1 MSEQI
6 VTLQLAVKCRP
17 FSWFALL
24 ALVPLGPAPAAANG
38 RFPETN
44 QLVVEP
50 GNPEHVVVRATFGL
64 LVTRDR
70 GTSWDFVCE
79 EAFGPQNTDP
89 PLALLPGGVMLL
101 ALDTGIS
108 RSDELGCTFAPAL
121 GAGAGVVDI
130 SAALGEPGTVFAVAQ
145 TGQLATFWESTDFG
159 MTFSATAEPL
169 TDFVAVTLDVA
180 PSNPEVVYASGLVG
194 STGVLLRSADRARS
208 FERFEI
214 PGASGARVPYLA
226 AIDPEDEDTVYVR
239 TYGIPA
245 SLLQTRD
252 GGESFGVP
260 LETALPSQGFAL
272 SPDGSTIVVS
282 NPYEATFVG
291 TRDGFEFERLRCGG
305 ASCLGFAEG
314 DLLGCGSEALDG
326 FVVGVSRDHGASFS
340 RLLAL
345 SCVPGPVGCPAN
357 SGTGESCVTAW
368 PRIREQIGAGTCSP
382 VDVQPDSACFEDG
395 GAGGSAGAPDT
406 SSGAPSTNSGAA
418 GTTGADD
425 PPAGS
430 RPGDDAGCG
439 CSFSKRRPP
448 GSSLLFAAAVATIA
462 FRRRHRATA
471 GRFETARSRRSDRGH
486 PARGSRR

>member
-1 MSEQI
+1 VQYRR
-6 VTLQLAVKCRP
+6 LG
-17 FSWFALL
+17 WFPLL
-24 ALVPLGPAPAAANG
+24 ALVSFGPAPAAANG

-50 GNPEHVVVRATFGL
+50 GSPDHVVVRATFGL

-79 EAFGPQNTDP
+79 EAFGLQNSDP

-108 RSDELGCTFAPAL
+108 RSDEQGCTFAPAL
-121 GAGAGVVDI
+121 GIGAGVVDI
-130 SAALGEPGTVFAVAQ
+130 SVALGEPGDVFAVTQ
-145 TGQLATFWESTDFG
+145 DGQLTTFWESTDFG
-159 MTFSATAEPL
+159 VTFSPTAEPL
-169 TDFVAVTLDVA
+169 TDFVAATLDVA
-180 PSNPEVVYASGLVG
+180 PSNPDVVYASGLVG

-214 PGASGARVPYLA
+214 PGAGGARVPYLA
-226 AIDPEDEDTVYVR
+226 AIDPEDADIVYVR

-252 GGESFGVP
+252 GGQSFGAP

-272 SPDGSTIVVS
+272 SADGSTIVVS
-282 NPYEATFVG
+282 NPFEGTFVG
-291 TRDGFEFERLRCGG
+291 NREGFQFERLRCGG
-305 ASCLGFAEG
+305 ASCLAFAAE

-345 SCVPGPVGCPAN
+345 SCVPGPVGCPTN
-357 SGTGESCVTAW
+357 SGVGESCVAAW
-368 PRIREQIGAGTCSP
+368 PRIREQIGAETCSP
-382 VDVQPDSACFEDG
+382 VDAQSDSSCAEEA
-395 GAGGSAGAPDT
+395 GAGGSGGSGGSPDT
-406 SSGAPSTNSGAA
+406 SSGAA
-418 GTTGADD
+418 GTSGVDD

-430 RPGDDAGCG
+430 RRGDSAGCG
-439 CSFSKRRPP
+439 CSFSKRWPP
-448 GSSLLFAAAVATIA
+448 GPSLLLAAAVAAIA
-462 FRRRHRATA
+462 FRRRQRATA
-471 GRFETARSRRSDRGH
+471 ARSETARSRRSDRGH
-486 PARGSRR
+486 PGRGSRR